1 MRTAPA
7 RSCFPRLRPVS
18 VYKVLFRVYDIF
30 IFDAKEVRFPAGGC
44 SHRVGGQSRL
54 TEDGAGSLRPSA
66 ARKTICAKPRQSA
79 LTNTLT
85 GCCDPSLF
93 HLNIQEVFP

>member
-30 IFDAKEVRFPAGGC
+30 IFDAKRGAFPC
-44 SHRVGGQSRL
+44 RRVQSSCRRAEPSDRGRRRL
-54 TEDGAGSLRPSA
+54 IESFRRQENDL
-66 ARKTICAKPRQSA
+66 RKTAAERLDQYFDGV
-79 LTNTLT
+79 L
-85 GCCDPSLF
+85 
-93 HLNIQEVFP
+93 